1 MSELFV
7 DASGWVAVVNKSD
20 ALHAMAKS
28 IYNQRFATGQVIITT
43 TAVMMEVGN
52 VLSLVRMRHL
62 AVNLRHRL
70 ESSPRV
76 HIIEADNMLYRAG
89 WELYEQRTDKE
100 WGVIDCISFCVMK
113 QHGILEALTEDYHFT
128 QAGFTKLL

>member
-76 HIIEADNMLYRAG
+76 HIIEVDNQKHFKLIQEPAGCKRLQPLECFRSIML
-89 WELYEQRTDKE
+89 
-100 WGVIDCISFCVMK
+100 
-113 QHGILEALTEDYHFT
+113 
-128 QAGFTKLL
+128 